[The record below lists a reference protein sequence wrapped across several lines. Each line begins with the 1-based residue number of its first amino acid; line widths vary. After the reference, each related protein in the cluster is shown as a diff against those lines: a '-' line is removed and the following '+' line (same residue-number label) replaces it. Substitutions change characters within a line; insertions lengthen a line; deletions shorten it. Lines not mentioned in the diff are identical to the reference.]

1 MFSFL
6 ETHKHT
12 HPNKNKTTRSPH
24 QLSPFSDLKE
34 HLLIGKRV
42 LFKNTT
48 DATYTKHTRT
58 DPVCTKTL
66 GCINNDEQHLK
77 KKRRQHAETRGGEKG
92 EEFCGKPKQP
102 TRMLAGL
109 YLFAFYYN
117 VLSLWRTGFE
127 ILTDFIRLNTIAAK
141 TDWNCVFREELGARR
156 TGQREILNDSIG
168 LGEGSGWIFGYLKW
182 MIYSVVQTD
191 IISYVKKEKK
201 KEMSSCDTV

>member
-1 MFSFL
+1 MQTSTFIFLCTPTPPLAAISRSRQKKNPVVFLFL

-34 HLLIGKRV
+34 HLLIGKRA

-66 GCINNDEQHLK
+66 GCINNDEQHF
-77 KKRRQHAETRGGEKG
+77 KKRRHHAETRGGEKG

-127 ILTDFIRLNTIAAK
+127 ILTLLDLILLLQNRLELCFQRGVGCEKNRAAG
-141 TDWNCVFREELGARR
+141 D
-156 TGQREILNDSIG
+156 I
-168 LGEGSGWIFGYLKW
+168 KW
-182 MIYSVVQTD
+182 
-191 IISYVKKEKK
+191 
-201 KEMSSCDTV
+201 

>member
-1 MFSFL
+1 MQTSTFIFLCTPTPPLAAISRSRQKKNPVVFLFL

-34 HLLIGKRV
+34 HLLIGKRA

-66 GCINNDEQHLK
+66 GCINNDEQHF
-77 KKRRQHAETRGGEKG
+77 KKRRHHAETRGGEKG

-141 TDWNCVFREELGARR
+141 QTGIVFSERSWVREE
-156 TGQREILNDSIG
+156 Q
-168 LGEGSGWIFGYLKW
+168 GSGRY
-182 MIYSVVQTD
+182 
-191 IISYVKKEKK
+191 
-201 KEMSSCDTV
+201 

>member
-1 MFSFL
+1 MQTSTFIFLCTPTPPLAAISRSRHKKKNPVVFSFL

-12 HPNKNKTTRSPH
+12 PPNKNETSPH

-34 HLLIGKRV
+34 HLLIGKRA

-48 DATYTKHTRT
+48 YATHTRAYT
-58 DPVCTKTL
+58 HRSSMHKNSGMYQQWWTF
-66 GCINNDEQHLK
+66 K
-77 KKRRQHAETRGGEKG
+77 KKRRRHAETRGGEKG

-141 TDWNCVFREELGARR
+141 QTGIVFSERSWVRAE
-156 TGQREILNDSIG
+156 Q
-168 LGEGSGWIFGYLKW
+168 GSGRY
-182 MIYSVVQTD
+182 
-191 IISYVKKEKK
+191 
-201 KEMSSCDTV
+201 